1 MEWIRWSRWDSNG
14 QIEGGQIRWRDIQ
27 LNLQKFEQEAKKLLD
42 ETGTDHVV
50 YGMKIYE
57 DGHDVAPSRGL
68 GDVYKRQDGHLK
80 EARFYLQP
88 MDEEEFDRVAYL
100 KGVIVYALHK
110 RI

>member
-42 ETGTDHVV
+42 ETGADHVV

-57 DGHDVAPSRGL
+57 DGH
-68 GDVYKRQDGHLK
+68 LK

-88 MDEEEFDRVAYL
+88 MSEEEFDRVASL
-100 KGVIVYALHK
+100 SGVIVYALHK
-110 RI
+110 RD

>member
-57 DGHDVAPSRGL
+57 DGH
-68 GDVYKRQDGHLK
+68 LK